1 MTLEEI
7 RQALPEQPRPEL
19 TKWIKRDFL
28 NSELGGEYTIFRRD
42 SVYVESEPDFFP
54 YNGYGSG
61 AYHNAALCLCTACG
75 NEYVLGWDPRQ
86 GYKHYGVRMYVGEDG
101 QTYDGYVSYDE
112 DDQNIVS
119 FHEGESINCPYC
131 SECTKLIHKKSIN
144 PTRTFGLLAMS
155 VEKVG
160 NVCAVM
166 TWLYERTLYQSGKI
180 EMNVYPCEAVVLKN
194 SKLYLFSHV
203 LFRYKKIT
211 PDKEWRQLKRYSD
224 ENICAR
230 LYYSYEAVCHTKTG
244 GAVFCDVPDL
254 TGTSAEKTGLRE
266 YVTGCEYDVFP
277 LDYLKYWKS
286 QHNIENLI
294 KSTWRTIIDSEI
306 EEARENSYSRDLK
319 LPEIISNVIY
329 FNEVKP
335 HKMLGLTK
343 EDFRT
348 PFNWS
353 YRELFEFQQYNDYIG
368 SMSVAEFQFYLNEMD
383 FNSVSMCNEYTLD
396 GYEHFDIREIHKYCL
411 KQFQVVE
418 LGPSEVVSLLIDY
431 REALYRQNGN
441 RLTYEQFFPRNL
453 IEAHD
458 RLLAEITAKEN
469 EKSKQKFKAV
479 AKKYRY
485 LEYSDGELCAILPQ
499 TPEDLVKEG
508 NTLRH
513 CVGGYADKFASE
525 SDVIFFIRHSR
536 RPERSYYTLDISFTG
551 KQPKQIQLHGYG
563 NERHGANKQYKHSI
577 PQKVLDFVSKYV
589 NNILLPRW
597 NAAQAEKKK
606 GNRKNGKS
614 DSTAA

>member
-7 RQALPEQPRPEL
+7 RKALPEQPRPEL
-19 TKWIKRDFL
+19 TEWIKNDFL
-28 NSELGGEYTIFRRD
+28 DSELGGEYTIFRRA

-61 AYHNAALCLCTACG
+61 AYHNAAICLCTACG
-75 NEYVLGWDPRQ
+75 NEYVLGWDSRH

-101 QTYDGYVSYDE
+101 QTYDSYVPYNA
-112 DDQNIVS
+112 DDYNIVS
-119 FHEGESINCPYC
+119 FHENNHITCPYC
-131 SECTKLIHKKSIN
+131 DETTTLIHKKSIN

-180 EMNVYPCEAVVLKN
+180 EMNIYPCEAVVLKN

-211 PDKEWRQLKRYSD
+211 PDKEWRQMKRYSN
-224 ENICAR
+224 ENIGAR

-244 GAVFCDVPDL
+244 APVFCDVPDL
-254 TGTSAEKTGLRE
+254 AGTSAEKTGLRE
-266 YVTGCEYDVFP
+266 YITGCDYEVYP

-286 QHNIENLI
+286 QPNIENLI
-294 KSTWRTIIDSEI
+294 KSPWRSIIDSEI
-306 EEARENSYSRDLK
+306 EEARKNSYCRDLK

-353 YRELFEFQQYNDYIG
+353 HRELFEFQQYNDYIG

-383 FNSVSMCNEYTLD
+383 FSSVSMCNGYMLD
-396 GYEHFDIREIHKYCL
+396 GYEHFDIREIHKYCR

-418 LGPSEVVSLLIDY
+418 LGPSDVVSLLIDY

-458 RLLAEITAKEN
+458 RLFAEITAKEN

-479 AKKYRY
+479 AEKYKY
-485 LEYSDGELCAILPQ
+485 LEYSDGELCAILPK

-525 SDVIFFIRHSR
+525 NDVIFFIRHAR
-536 RPERSYYTLDISFTG
+536 RPERSYYTLDIRFTG

-563 NERHGANKQYKHSI
+563 NERHGANKQYKHNI

-589 NNILLPRW
+589 KNILLPRW
-597 NAAQAEKKK
+597 KAAQAENKK

>member
-1 MTLEEI
+1 M
-7 RQALPEQPRPEL
+7 
-19 TKWIKRDFL
+19 
-28 NSELGGEYTIFRRD
+28 
-42 SVYVESEPDFFP
+42 
-54 YNGYGSG
+54 
-61 AYHNAALCLCTACG
+61 
-75 NEYVLGWDPRQ
+75 
-86 GYKHYGVRMYVGEDG
+86 
-101 QTYDGYVSYDE
+101 
-112 DDQNIVS
+112 
-119 FHEGESINCPYC
+119 
-131 SECTKLIHKKSIN
+131 
-144 PTRTFGLLAMS
+144 
-155 VEKVG
+155 
-160 NVCAVM
+160 
-166 TWLYERTLYQSGKI
+166 
-180 EMNVYPCEAVVLKN
+180 
-194 SKLYLFSHV
+194 
-203 LFRYKKIT
+203 
-211 PDKEWRQLKRYSD
+211 
-224 ENICAR
+224 
-230 LYYSYEAVCHTKTG
+230 
-244 GAVFCDVPDL
+244 
-254 TGTSAEKTGLRE
+254 
-266 YVTGCEYDVFP
+266 
-277 LDYLKYWKS
+277 
-286 QHNIENLI
+286 
-294 KSTWRTIIDSEI
+294 
-306 EEARENSYSRDLK
+306 
-319 LPEIISNVIY
+319 IY

-353 YRELFEFQQYNDYIG
+353 HRELFEFQQYNDYIN

-458 RLLAEITAKEN
+458 RLFAEITAKEN
-469 EKSKQKFKAV
+469 EKSKQQFKAV
-479 AKKYRY
+479 AEKYKY

-525 SDVIFFIRHSR
+525 SDVIFFIRHAR
-536 RPERSYYTLDISFTG
+536 RPERSYYTLDIRFTG

-563 NERHGANKQYKHSI
+563 NERHGSNKQYKHSI
-577 PQKVLDFVSKYV
+577 PQKVLDFVNKYV